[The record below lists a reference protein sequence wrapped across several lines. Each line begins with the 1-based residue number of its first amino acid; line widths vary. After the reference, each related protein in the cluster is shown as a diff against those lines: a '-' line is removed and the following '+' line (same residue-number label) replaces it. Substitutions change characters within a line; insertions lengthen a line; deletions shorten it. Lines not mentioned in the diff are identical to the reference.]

1 MKPGD
6 APRDV
11 LALYEEV
18 ERLTGGMLHAAHRAD
33 WDRLIELEA
42 GCANC
47 IEALKGCP
55 VPTQL
60 SDTARRQK
68 VALIRQILSND
79 REIRK
84 ITEPWMQYV
93 SQLLDS
99 AQTGCQVAKTY
110 GEP

>member
-1 MKPGD
+1 MNSET
-6 APRDV
+6 PRDV

-42 GCANC
+42 GYAHCV
-47 IEALKGCP
+47 EALKGCP
-55 VPTQL
+55 VPAPL
-60 SDTARRQK
+60 SDTARQHK
-68 VALIRQILSND
+68 VELIKRILSND

-84 ITEPWMQYV
+84 ITEPWMQHI
-93 SQLLDS
+93 SWLLDS